1 MKADQNLAADIEKA
15 LAKHTAAGG
24 TVEAAIAT
32 LRAFLDSLT
41 PVVKATQARPVPVA
55 SHARSKP
62 TPAPA
67 SPVRLARKA
76 TVTRQGR
83 SQTIFDTF
91 KLADGTPIGG
101 VYHHELPAIARRS
114 TVDAAVCWA
123 VYNHAAPPTNQPA
136 KVRDLVSETF
146 LEQAIKEAKG
156 NDDVAA

>member
-1 MKADQNLAADIEKA
+1 MKADQNLATDIEKA

-24 TVEAAIAT
+24 SIEAAVAT
-32 LRAFLDSLT
+32 LQAFLDSLT
-41 PVVKATQARPVPVA
+41 TAAKATRPVPVA
-55 SHARSKP
+55 SHTRSKP

-67 SPVRLARKA
+67 SPVRLAKKA
-76 TVTRQGR
+76 ASLRQSR

-136 KVRDLVSETF
+136 KVRDLVSEDF
-146 LEQAIKEAKG
+146 LEKTIKEAKG